1 MNLLIPLLVAI
12 FSISF
17 YGSSVHATTF
27 DLSSSE
33 IEESFSDESSNCVVF
48 DSEERIITINCKIV
62 NLSAINN
69 QLNDTDIIRSGGRTG
84 HRYEGGDDSIIIGN
98 NIHNLYFAFYSKGV
112 GGMKMSC

>member
-33 IEESFSDESSNCVVF
+33 IEESFPDESSNCVLF
-48 DSEERIITINCKIV
+48 DSEERIITINCKTASLSDVNKQLKDPDIIHRDETIDKGWILNAGIIV
-62 NLSAINN
+62 AENATLYINS
-69 QLNDTDIIRSGGRTG
+69 TDISW
-84 HRYEGGDDSIIIGN
+84 
-98 NIHNLYFAFYSKGV
+98 
-112 GGMKMSC
+112 